1 MLLRLVTIYF
11 TQEPDMPTK
20 NEISEFSDMIG
31 KLSYTLGS
39 THMDAIV
46 HHCETTGM
54 EIDVASTLISPALKA
69 KIREEAEDLNLMK
82 KTSRLPIL

>member
-31 KLSYTLGS
+31 ELSFLLGIS
-39 THMDAIV
+39 HMDAIV

-82 KTSRLPIL
+82 KSSKLPL

>member
-11 TQEPDMPTK
+11 TPEPDMPTK

-54 EIDVASTLISPALKA
+54 
-69 KIREEAEDLNLMK
+69 
-82 KTSRLPIL
+82 

>member
-1 MLLRLVTIYF
+1 MLLRLETICSIREF
-11 TQEPDMPTK
+11 DMPTK

-31 KLSYTLGS
+31 KLSFILGS
-39 THMDAIV
+39 SHMDAIV
-46 HHCETTGM
+46 HHCESTGM

-82 KTSRLPIL
+82 KSSKLPL

>member
-1 MLLRLVTIYF
+1 MLSRLVTIYF
-11 TQEPDMPTK
+11 IQEPNMPTK
-20 NEISEFSDMIG
+20 NEISEFSEMIS
-31 KLSYTLGS
+31 KLSFTLGS

-46 HHCETTGM
+46 HHCESTGM

-82 KTSRLPIL
+82 KSAKLPI

>member
-20 NEISEFSDMIG
+20 NEISEFSDMIS
-31 KLSYTLGS
+31 KLSYVLGS
-39 THMDAIV
+39 SHMDAIV

-54 EIDVASTLISPALKA
+54 EIDVASTLISPAPKA

-82 KTSRLPIL
+82 KSSKLPL